1 MKWAKDQGSKA
12 WRSVKERQR
21 TENHI
26 KEFRPRWKPM
36 RSGVKTDQRENG
48 VLSRLVG
55 VLSSTTCPALS
66 RQTPSQNF
74 PAAATLNT
82 LFSGKQTKPTN
93 KSVSSCDDQK
103 KKKKVGERGTLGG
116 ILFRSRRS
124 LGEKRKA
131 KIVYSPVPRIVSFP
145 MAVTVQT
152 PVFQKPPLEKQP
164 TVVRMKW

>member
-1 MKWAKDQGSKA
+1 MKKCEG
-12 WRSVKERQR
+12 ERER

-26 KEFRPRWKPM
+26 REFRPRWKPM

-48 VLSRLVG
+48 VLSWLVG
-55 VLSSTTCPALS
+55 VLSSATCPALS
-66 RQTPSQNF
+66 RQTPSRNF

-103 KKKKVGERGTLGG
+103 KVGERGT
-116 ILFRSRRS
+116 LFRSRRS

-131 KIVYSPVPRIVSFP
+131 KIVYSPVPGMVSFP
-145 MAVTVQT
+145 MAVTLQT
-152 PVFQKPPLEKQP
+152 PAFQKPPLEKQP